1 MFGLLPHLNF
11 DVPWKQIKCFY
22 EQCSSQK
29 KVVWAHSAI
38 SRFPSTEVLQTIY
51 YINSGICGVLASYSE
66 AKEAEW
72 KRVLHHQKRIW

>member
-29 KVVWAHSAI
+29 KSCERTVPSQG
-38 SRFPSTEVLQTIY
+38 SRPLRFYKL
-51 YINSGICGVLASYSE
+51 YINSGIFGVLASYSE
-66 AKEAEW
+66 PKEAEW
-72 KRVLHHQKRIW
+72 KRVVHHQKRIW